1 MLQFHTA
8 SQIAGLTALRHGER
22 KIGQEIEY
30 FTSLDQLNANPAQFV
45 ILGLREDIGIR
56 ANLGTAGAAHAYDSF
71 LSAFLNMQSNGF
83 INPKKIA
90 LAGTLNFDELMAQ
103 SRSLNQNEA
112 KDLAKLRDFT
122 AQVDK
127 QVSTVVQKIVASG
140 KTPIIIG
147 GGHNNSYGNISG
159 ASQALKHKIN
169 VLNIDP
175 HADYRAMEGRHSGN
189 GFRYA
194 QAHGFLNRYGVWGLF
209 PAYNNSEILTAFKHD
224 ENLHFV
230 SFEELLSL
238 NTHEKHRAF
247 ENLLQWLGLQHI
259 GLELDMDSLTNFP
272 VSALNPSGFHLNE
285 IRAYIKTTAALRAP
299 VYFHLCEASPG
310 RAQHTTDEQML
321 GKSLALLVWDFICNF
336 PAEEPFR

>member
-8 SQIAGLTALRHGER
+8 SQIASHTAPRQGEQ
-22 KIGQEIEY
+22 KIGQEIECLN
-30 FTSLDQLNANPAQFV
+30 SLDQLASSPAQFV

-56 ANLGTAGAAHAYDSF
+56 ANLGVAGAAHAYKPF
-71 LSAFLNMQSNGF
+71 LTAFLNMQSNGYV
-83 INPKKIA
+83 NAKKIA
-90 LAGTLNFDELMAQ
+90 LAGSLNFDSLMEQ
-103 SRSLNQNEA
+103 SRSLNQNKASEL
-112 KDLAKLRDFT
+112 DKLRGFT
-122 AQVDK
+122 AQIDE
-127 QVSTVVQKIVASG
+127 QVSAVVQKIVASG

-147 GGHNNSYGNISG
+147 GGHNNCYGNISG
-159 ASQALKHKIN
+159 ASQALNQKIN

-194 QAHGFLNRYGVWGLF
+194 HAHGFINRYGVWGLF
-209 PAYNNSEILTAFKHD
+209 PAYNNSEILRAFQED

-230 SFEELLSL
+230 SFEELLAL
-238 NTHEKHRAF
+238 GTQEKDRLF
-247 ENLLQWLGLQHI
+247 KNLLHWLGLQHV

-285 IRAYIKTTAALRAP
+285 IRHLVKTTAALRAP

-310 RAQHTTDEQML
+310 RAQHATDEQML
-321 GKSLALLVWDFICNF
+321 GKSLALLVWDFIHSYSSSSKG
-336 PAEEPFR
+336 